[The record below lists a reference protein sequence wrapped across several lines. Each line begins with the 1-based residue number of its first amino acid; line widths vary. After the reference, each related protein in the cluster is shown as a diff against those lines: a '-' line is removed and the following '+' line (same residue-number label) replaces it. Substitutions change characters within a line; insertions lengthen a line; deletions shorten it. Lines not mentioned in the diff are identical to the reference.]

1 MYLPG
6 LLSSSSPLFVLSI
19 VLFNFPAFE
28 LLCLFSCVS
37 FFLWNNKKAKKFGA
51 WRWVG
56 SFLHSSL
63 HTLQVCGFSYSNS
76 WNVVLLFSV
85 ASFWIW
91 SVELWVLVFFSFPVR
106 FFGSHLQQIR
116 ANQGNVDTST
126 RSCRCLD
133 AAALIR
139 SWGTWRRRRRRSKRR
154 GQTDRDREEEDRQ
167 R

>member
-6 LLSSSSPLFVLSI
+6 LLSSSSPLFLLST

-76 WNVVLLFSV
+76 WNVVLLFFCCQLLDLICRV
-85 ASFWIW
+85 
-91 SVELWVLVFFSFPVR
+91 VGFSF
-106 FFGSHLQQIR
+106 FFISGSVLWFTLAADQSKSGQCGHIDEELQVLGR
-116 ANQGNVDTST
+116 
-126 RSCRCLD
+126 RCTHKELRD
-133 AAALIR
+133 LKKKKKKQK
-139 SWGTWRRRRRRSKRR
+139 KR
-154 GQTDRDREEEDRQ
+154 TDRQ